1 MTAFKAA
8 ESMKH
13 AELSELFS
21 DVYAGE
27 EPWNIVRGL
36 LLIVLG
42 NAHLLSSANRE
53 RNWQVCSINTALLGS
68 RGNKN

>member
-8 ESMKH
+8 EGMKR

-42 NAHLLSSANRE
+42 IAHLLFSANRE
-53 RNWQVCSINTALLGS
+53 RN
-68 RGNKN
+68 